1 MQRYGASSINI
12 IAKEDEF
19 QDLNQSTETKTSDN
33 TSNCVPSAVIW
44 FENEKYNKTPKKRI
58 DGLYDFEAD
67 RKRREMCKSKTPSVP
82 IPSNQKI
89 QDESLERDRQMA
101 MNTRRYDSSTW
112 MMYQRI
118 VEGRSRRPRPA
129 VAVFPGRIKQLIA
142 RQSNSDLPNFV
153 PSKEEERCSD
163 DGSLSTVSSPSE
175 EVFVFEYDCEATSHL

>member
-1 MQRYGASSINI
+1 
-12 IAKEDEF
+12 
-19 QDLNQSTETKTSDN
+19 
-33 TSNCVPSAVIW
+33 
-44 FENEKYNKTPKKRI
+44 
-58 DGLYDFEAD
+58 
-67 RKRREMCKSKTPSVP
+67 MCKSKTPSVP